1 MGRRWFGCFSL
12 LVLGISGCWWDD
24 LTSGSKN
31 VVSNRSNVPPIEVLQ
46 KAPNDVGSRVDS
58 LGKQILAANQDIGRT
73 LVTADPQLQKA
84 AAAKQDFRPVFFAY
98 GVPDV
103 VLFHQGF
110 SAIVISDGLV
120 RQCKSDSELAAVLS
134 SELAAMVAEAQA
146 QISARRQEIPDRQ
159 LAGQVLHDRAR
170 QKLCTGRRRRLCA
183 GRRRQ
188 GCALGSAWPG
198 QSHLQPIGQLAS
210 RRYPQNLGFA
220 SVGCLPISDDD
231 LCVNAFRSTCLK
243 WSEYAWNSMSKS
255 LPISGEVAASFSILS
270 SSAFRSTGFGRVRM
284 NAPRLY

>member
-146 QISARRQEIPDRQ
+146 QISARRQEIPVGKTSISPFWRSKQCTNNAIPDRT
-159 LAGQVLHDRAR
+159 AR
-170 QKLCTGRRRRLCA
+170 
-183 GRRRQ
+183 
-188 GCALGSAWPG
+188 
-198 QSHLQPIGQLAS
+198 
-210 RRYPQNLGFA
+210 
-220 SVGCLPISDDD
+220 D
-231 LCVNAFRSTCLK
+231 
-243 WSEYAWNSMSKS
+243 
-255 LPISGEVAASFSILS
+255 
-270 SSAFRSTGFGRVRM
+270 
-284 NAPRLY
+284 RLYWMPTCWPSLT